1 MFVNKE
7 AVGKR
12 ILQIRKKYGY
22 SMQKFGEI
30 IDNAPKGSVNSWEKG
45 VNLPN
50 EKRLKQIATLG
61 NMTLNELLYGSFKE
75 YVDMLITE
83 KLGIELPEEFTRTFY
98 SLLEQNGFTYGDDIE
113 IVRLV
118 NGFLTYHNLTTKETA
133 IFYQPTAYSGDY
145 FDGIIQ
151 KADSSV
157 LVCRAY
163 ADKANNTLHIIPAFE
178 NGQTEEVADFFHALK
193 SITAPHNNNYFTSG
207 FLTLGLALRDSKVII
222 YGIDEKQGTA
232 QVIPDRIAFSEK
244 PRKKRSIGKCNP
256 TEVTHKIN
264 KRTCKVCDLS
274 SPLMY
279 HDGIG
284 CVRSVKDCP
293 TASRLRLV
301 PLPH

>member
-178 NGQTEEVADFFHALK
+178 NGQTEEVSRMNICH
-193 SITAPHNNNYFTSG
+193 
-207 FLTLGLALRDSKVII
+207 
-222 YGIDEKQGTA
+222 
-232 QVIPDRIAFSEK
+232 IPDRIAFSEK

>member
-118 NGFLTYHNLTTKETA
+118 NGFLTIITLQQKKPPFSISQLHTPAIILTVS
-133 IFYQPTAYSGDY
+133 Y
-145 FDGIIQ
+145 
-151 KADSSV
+151 
-157 LVCRAY
+157 
-163 ADKANNTLHIIPAFE
+163 
-178 NGQTEEVADFFHALK
+178 
-193 SITAPHNNNYFTSG
+193 
-207 FLTLGLALRDSKVII
+207 
-222 YGIDEKQGTA
+222 
-232 QVIPDRIAFSEK
+232 
-244 PRKKRSIGKCNP
+244 KKRILPFWSAGHMQIRQTTP
-256 TEVTHKIN
+256 YISF
-264 KRTCKVCDLS
+264 RLLRMD
-274 SPLMY
+274 
-279 HDGIG
+279 
-284 CVRSVKDCP
+284 
-293 TASRLRLV
+293 RLRK
-301 PLPH
+301 

>member
-113 IVRLV
+113 IVRLLGKRIARPRHSEAAALQLRHRV
-118 NGFLTYHNLTTKETA
+118 EVLRFHRYDPHRHDLSVHPFASSQFLPQCA
-133 IFYQPTAYSGDY
+133 SA
-145 FDGIIQ
+145 
-151 KADSSV
+151 
-157 LVCRAY
+157 
-163 ADKANNTLHIIPAFE
+163 
-178 NGQTEEVADFFHALK
+178 
-193 SITAPHNNNYFTSG
+193 TSG
-207 FLTLGLALRDSKVII
+207 TESCITPSISSASSANWKSLVYLGQLARMMVSS
-222 YGIDEKQGTA
+222 
-232 QVIPDRIAFSEK
+232 AF
-244 PRKKRSIGKCNP
+244 G
-256 TEVTHKIN
+256 
-264 KRTCKVCDLS
+264 
-274 SPLMY
+274 
-279 HDGIG
+279 
-284 CVRSVKDCP
+284 
-293 TASRLRLV
+293 RL
-301 PLPH
+301 

>member
-98 SLLEQNGFTYGDDIE
+98 SLLEQN
-113 IVRLV
+113 
-118 NGFLTYHNLTTKETA
+118 
-133 IFYQPTAYSGDY
+133 
-145 FDGIIQ
+145 
-151 KADSSV
+151 
-157 LVCRAY
+157 
-163 ADKANNTLHIIPAFE
+163 
-178 NGQTEEVADFFHALK
+178 
-193 SITAPHNNNYFTSG
+193 
-207 FLTLGLALRDSKVII
+207 
-222 YGIDEKQGTA
+222 
-232 QVIPDRIAFSEK
+232 
-244 PRKKRSIGKCNP
+244 
-256 TEVTHKIN
+256 
-264 KRTCKVCDLS
+264 
-274 SPLMY
+274 
-279 HDGIG
+279 
-284 CVRSVKDCP
+284 
-293 TASRLRLV
+293 
-301 PLPH
+301 

>member
-118 NGFLTYHNLTTKETA
+118 NGFLTYH
-133 IFYQPTAYSGDY
+133 
-145 FDGIIQ
+145 
-151 KADSSV
+151 
-157 LVCRAY
+157 
-163 ADKANNTLHIIPAFE
+163 
-178 NGQTEEVADFFHALK
+178 
-193 SITAPHNNNYFTSG
+193 
-207 FLTLGLALRDSKVII
+207 
-222 YGIDEKQGTA
+222 
-232 QVIPDRIAFSEK
+232 
-244 PRKKRSIGKCNP
+244 KKRILPFWSAGHMQIRQTTP
-256 TEVTHKIN
+256 YISF
-264 KRTCKVCDLS
+264 RLLRMD
-274 SPLMY
+274 
-279 HDGIG
+279 
-284 CVRSVKDCP
+284 
-293 TASRLRLV
+293 RLRK
-301 PLPH
+301 

>member
-163 ADKANNTLHIIPAFE
+163 ADKANNTLHIIPAFAAE
-178 NGQTEEVADFFHALK
+178 RGRARNGAGGVAL
-193 SITAPHNNNYFTSG
+193 
-207 FLTLGLALRDSKVII
+207 
-222 YGIDEKQGTA
+222 
-232 QVIPDRIAFSEK
+232 
-244 PRKKRSIGKCNP
+244 
-256 TEVTHKIN
+256 
-264 KRTCKVCDLS
+264 
-274 SPLMY
+274 
-279 HDGIG
+279 
-284 CVRSVKDCP
+284 
-293 TASRLRLV
+293 
-301 PLPH
+301 

>member
-1 MFVNKE
+1 MGSEMCIRDSKE

-222 YGIDEKQGTA
+222 
-232 QVIPDRIAFSEK
+232 
-244 PRKKRSIGKCNP
+244 
-256 TEVTHKIN
+256 
-264 KRTCKVCDLS
+264 LS
-274 SPLMY
+274 LI
-279 HDGIG
+279 HI
-284 CVRSVKDCP
+284 
-293 TASRLRLV
+293 
-301 PLPH
+301 